1 MLTGRYVSVN
11 KGRLVMRVQLSVPAL
26 RRDRELTRIAE
37 GSGREGSLGIAPEE
51 IPKPT

>member
-1 MLTGRYVSVN
+1 MLIGMYLSVN
-11 KGRLVMRVQLSVPAL
+11 KGCLVMRVQLSVPAL
-26 RRDRELTRIAE
+26 RRDRWLTRIAE